1 MYHVFSN
8 QQSWYVWCSFV
19 TRVLAPIK
27 LIPRLRRDTITVTVS
42 RTTECITLCLRLI
55 RLTIWWWC
63 PVSLQHLAGWSWY
76 QISGN
81 KLYQHMGTGTISESD
96 LVYTVLGLGELED
109 FMEVITCI
117 IVFVINLNV
126 HSGTSANHPKKGK
139 IKGQGG

>member
-1 MYHVFSN
+1 
-8 QQSWYVWCSFV
+8 
-19 TRVLAPIK
+19 
-27 LIPRLRRDTITVTVS
+27 
-42 RTTECITLCLRLI
+42 
-55 RLTIWWWC
+55 
-63 PVSLQHLAGWSWY
+63 
-76 QISGN
+76 
-81 KLYQHMGTGTISESD
+81 MGTGTISESD